1 MRKFEK
7 LNKGIGIFVFVMII
21 IFGYKMIM
29 SVSSITEN
37 EYPLQKKR
45 HILRKEIITDKK
57 EIEQKVKEYNLPEA
71 PEKIVQIID
80 SNSVYI
86 EGDEITNNED
96 LATPYEWGAQEIEFR
111 NISKTVTRGEL
122 LRSSNYVAPGG
133 SMTVSEGVEIG
144 VSTSVSLSA
153 EVISTEIGFNV
164 SKSINISDTQEIK
177 VPKGKTY
184 ICRAYV
190 KVQKYN
196 FEIWEDDVFF
206 DDYLGK
212 GTITKPIGVI
222 FTITEK

>member
-1 MRKFEK
+1 MRKFKK
-7 LNKGIGIFVFVMII
+7 LNKGIGIFVLAMTMLFSNSMI
-21 IFGYKMIM
+21 
-29 SVSSITEN
+29 VSASNIVKSESQ
-37 EYPLQKKR
+37 LQNNPQTPS
-45 HILRKEIITDKK
+45 KEIITDKE
-57 EIEQKVKEYNLPEA
+57 EIEQKVKEYNLPED

-80 SNSVYI
+80 SNSACI

-164 SKSINISDTQEIK
+164 SKSIFLKEK
-177 VPKGKTY
+177 
-184 ICRAYV
+184 
-190 KVQKYN
+190 
-196 FEIWEDDVFF
+196 
-206 DDYLGK
+206 L
-212 GTITKPIGVI
+212 I
-222 FTITEK
+222 FVELM

>member
-1 MRKFEK
+1 MRKFKK
-7 LNKGIGIFVFVMII
+7 LYKGIGIFVLAMTMLFSNSMI
-21 IFGYKMIM
+21 
-29 SVSSITEN
+29 VSASNIVKSESQ
-37 EYPLQKKR
+37 LQNNPQTPS
-45 HILRKEIITDKK
+45 KEIITDKE
-57 EIEQKVKEYNLPEA
+57 EIEQKVKEYNLPED

-80 SNSVYI
+80 SNSACI

-222 FTITEK
+222 FTVTEK